1 MFHQFNHLNSQ
12 NSPHMNELIDVFMH
26 DEIDDVHIKF
36 YSELRAHALFGL
48 LEPFSVTC

>member
-1 MFHQFNHLNSQ
+1 
-12 NSPHMNELIDVFMH
+12 MNELIDVFMH

-48 LEPFSVTC
+48 LELFSVTC